1 MEADFNASEK
11 MQSFNLGVS
20 MNIQAI
26 QTGVSGEISL
36 QNRIVSAA
44 LLGLAGLGL
53 LFLVGFAHGP
63 ENTLHN
69 AAHDTRHA
77 FTWPC
82 H

>member
-1 MEADFNASEK
+1 MKADFNASEK
-11 MQSFNLGVS
+11 MQLFNQGVS

-26 QTGVSGEISL
+26 QTGISGEISL

-63 ENTLHN
+63 ENALHN

-77 FTWPC
+77 FTFPC